1 MHKQTITIEGLTEKQ
16 LFLLNQMSIHWFESP
31 EEYDDWVDGLT
42 YSDKGEVTRLEDLL
56 NIELMDYEMSMS
68 GKTSFKEANQ
78 VLRKFRLK
86 KQRKK

>member
-42 YSDKGEVTRLEDLL
+42 YSDKGEVTR
-56 NIELMDYEMSMS
+56 
-68 GKTSFKEANQ
+68 F
-78 VLRKFRLK
+78 
-86 KQRKK
+86 